1 MGGQSALEAME
12 LVLTASSTEAQA
24 HLLFCGWEPYQGPWE
39 ETVKCLVDAGRF
51 HPNKSQVK
59 VVTEGKELLLLLGRP
74 EREDPRHIMELVGQG
89 IRTAREERVKSLE
102 IDLDTWHGETEPAGL
117 VREIARAARMAN
129 YVFDDYKTDR
139 EQGLTR
145 ITVKF
150 SGAGREEV
158 RGAFAQ
164 GDRLGQAVVAVR
176 GAVNRTSRDMTPPA
190 FTDWVL
196 ALSAGGPYQVEVVE
210 EDALRA
216 AGAKALLSVSAASQY
231 PPRLVVM
238 RYQGDH
244 DHPDQ
249 VTALLGKGV
258 TFDSGGL
265 SLKSKTGMITMHHD
279 MGGAAATAAAFD
291 AVARTGLPINLTAVL
306 PVCENM
312 LSPTGYR
319 PGDVIGTMDGKSVL
333 IKSTDAEGRLILAD
347 AMTWAI
353 RREGAKRLVDLATLT
368 GGAVAAFGPLINALA
383 VEDDTLRRAV
393 WAASATS
400 GELVWE
406 MPLLK
411 DYMRYLKSDHADLAN
426 SSNGA
431 GSSMVNGALFLQAF
445 AQDLPWLHID
455 SAGTSWADKTAGCFS
470 YGATGAGTVL
480 LFDLV
485 RQLAGQDKKRT
496 EEVQ

>member
-1 MGGQSALEAME
+1 MGGQSEREAME
-12 LVLTASSTEAQA
+12 LLLTSSSVEAKA
-24 HLLFCGWEPYQGPWE
+24 HLLFCGWEPYQGPRE

-74 EREDPRHIMELVGQG
+74 ETEDARHIMELVGQG
-89 IRTAREERVKSLE
+89 IRAAREERVDTLE
-102 IDLDTWHGETEPAGL
+102 IDLDTWRGQKHPAEL
-117 VREIARAARMAN
+117 VREIARAAWMGN
-129 YVFDDYKTDR
+129 YVFDDYRSSR
-139 EQGLTR
+139 ERGLAR
-145 ITVKF
+145 VVVKF
-150 SGAGREEV
+150 AGADEESV
-158 RGAFAQ
+158 RKAFEE
-164 GDRLGQAVVAVR
+164 GDCLGQAVVAAR
-176 GAVNRTSRDMTPPA
+176 GVVNRTSRDMTPLA

-196 ALSAGGPYQVEVVE
+196 SLSADGPYQVEVVE
-210 EDALRA
+210 EAALRA
-216 AGAKALLSVSAASQY
+216 ADAQALLSVSAASQY
-231 PPRLVVM
+231 PPRMVVM
-238 RYQGDH
+238 RYQGDP

-265 SLKSKTGMITMHHD
+265 SLKSKTGMLTMHHD

-291 AVARTGLPINLTAVL
+291 VAARRGVPMNLTAIL

-312 LSPTGYR
+312 LSPVGYR

-353 RREGAKRLVDLATLT
+353 RKEGATRLVDLATLT
-368 GGAVAAFGPLINALA
+368 GGAVSAFGPLINAVA
-383 VEDDTLRRAV
+383 VEDATLRQEV
-393 WAASATS
+393 WAASRTS

-406 MPLLK
+406 MPLLR

-431 GSSMVNGALFLQAF
+431 GSSMINGALFLQAF
-445 AQDLPWLHID
+445 TQDLPWLHID
-455 SAGTSWADKTAGCFS
+455 SAGTSWSDKTSGCCA

-480 LFDLV
+480 LYDLV
-485 RQLAGQDKKRT
+485 CHLAEQDKKRM